1 MGIEALTHRDDG
13 TAIVVPESHDDWQ
26 QWLSAGRTL
35 NWMMRAPL
43 LDWLDLYGEERGYMS
58 EKDGPKYD
66 ARLDFLP
73 FIFKQGRAFED
84 RYLSVTARTVLGVRN
99 FT

>member
-43 LDWLDLYGEERGYMS
+43 LDWLDLYGEERGCMS

-73 FIFKQGRAFED
+73 
-84 RYLSVTARTVLGVRN
+84 L
-99 FT
+99 